1 MTTPVGDFY
10 HIEEE
15 SPSDYTVINRG
26 SPSPCELE
34 IGIDSPRSDIVTR
47 NSPRPGN
54 FKCSQ
59 CFKVI
64 EVGKPIYM
72 RNDFPY
78 CSKDCRELGVSSI
91 YRVLFG
97 SSVDNDAGFVSRIL
111 KQIGGSSTSVSS
123 VDSGDEEDE
132 FDVDDQRTTSQTVSM
147 NARARARSFL
157 KSVVS
162 SVSQTSLGSSFIRTY
177 SNSLLWGK
185 DMTRNTSFN
194 MLFAYLPEL
203 DENRGNAS
211 VSRIPSRHLS
221 LSSDENL
228 QSVKV
233 SSGTSTTSSSE
244 PVSPTSSSKQ

>member
-1 MTTPVGDFY
+1 MTNPSGDLY
-10 HIEEE
+10 RVPEGGH
-15 SPSDYTVINRG
+15 SDYTVINRG
-26 SPSPCELE
+26 SPNLSELDC
-34 IGIDSPRSDIVTR
+34 GIESPRSDIVTR
-47 NSPRPGN
+47 GSPRSGN

-59 CFKVI
+59 CFRVI

-97 SSVDNDAGFVSRIL
+97 SSIDNDSGFVTRL
-111 KQIGGSSTSVSS
+111 LRQIGGSSTSVSS
-123 VDSGDEEDE
+123 VDSGDEDEE
-132 FDVDDQRTTSQTVSM
+132 FDSGRDRATSQVVSI

-157 KSVVS
+157 NSVVS

-203 DENRGNAS
+203 DENATAPSTQRLQ
-211 VSRIPSRHLS
+211 SRPLTIPSD
-221 LSSDENL
+221 SSITHNR
-228 QSVKV
+228 VV
-233 SSGTSTTSSSE
+233 SEGSISSANE
-244 PVSPTSSSKQ
+244 PHSPTSPSQ

>member
-1 MTTPVGDFY
+1 MTNPSGDFY
-10 HIEEE
+10 RVPEGGH
-15 SPSDYTVINRG
+15 SDYTVINRG
-26 SPSPCELE
+26 SPNLSELDC
-34 IGIDSPRSDIVTR
+34 GIESPRSDIVTR
-47 NSPRPGN
+47 GSPRSGN

-59 CFKVI
+59 CFRVI

-97 SSVDNDAGFVSRIL
+97 SSIDNDSGFVTRL
-111 KQIGGSSTSVSS
+111 LRQIGGSSTSVSS
-123 VDSGDEEDE
+123 VDSGDEDEE
-132 FDVDDQRTTSQTVSM
+132 FDSGRDRATSQVVSI

-157 KSVVS
+157 NSVVS

-203 DENRGNAS
+203 DETS
-211 VSRIPSRHLS
+211 DVSSTRRMQTHQLTIPSDPILLHAS
-221 LSSDENL
+221 PESQESISSPKE
-228 QSVKV
+228 SH
-233 SSGTSTTSSSE
+233 
-244 PVSPTSSSKQ
+244 SPTSPSF

>member
-1 MTTPVGDFY
+1 MSTPVRDFF

-15 SPSDYTVINRG
+15 GPSDYTVINTG
-26 SPSPCELE
+26 SPPLSELE
-34 IGIDSPRSDIVTR
+34 IGIESPRSDVVAR
-47 NSPRPGN
+47 NSPRSGN

-59 CFKVI
+59 CFKLI
-64 EVGKPIYM
+64 ELGKPIYM

-78 CSKDCRELGVSSI
+78 CSKDCRELGVSSL

-111 KQIGGSSTSVSS
+111 RQIGGSSTSVSS
-123 VDSGDEEDE
+123 VDSGDE
-132 FDVDDQRTTSQTVSM
+132 DDDIEGEHNPQTSQTVTL

-162 SVSQTSLGSSFIRTY
+162 SVSQTSIGSSFIRTY

-203 DENRGNAS
+203 EEGRGNS
-211 VSRIPSRHLS
+211 MVPPHRQISLPS
-221 LSSDENL
+221 DQNL
-228 QSVKV
+228 QEPKRLSETSI
-233 SSGTSTTSSSE
+233 SSHTDA
-244 PVSPTSSSKQ
+244 VSPTSSNQ

>member
-1 MTTPVGDFY
+1 MTTQSY
-10 HIEEE
+10 QIETEG
-15 SPSDYTVINRG
+15 PSDYTVINRG
-26 SPSPCELE
+26 SPSLSDADV
-34 IGIDSPRSDIVTR
+34 GIESPRSDFLTR
-47 NSPRPGN
+47 QSPRSAN

-59 CFKVI
+59 CFKLI

-97 SSVDNDAGFVSRIL
+97 SSIDNDAGFVTRL
-111 KQIGGSSTSVSS
+111 LRQIGSSTSVSS
-123 VDSGDEEDE
+123 VDSGDEDED
-132 FDVDDQRTTSQTVSM
+132 FDSGGRRASNSM
-147 NARARARSFL
+147 AINARARARSFL

-177 SNSLLWGK
+177 SNSLIWGR

-203 DENRGNAS
+203 NENQGGEHP
-211 VSRIPSRHLS
+211 SRAPPRPLSIPSDPS
-221 LSSDENL
+221 FDN
-228 QSVKV
+228 
-233 SSGTSTTSSSE
+233 
-244 PVSPTSSSKQ
+244 P